1 MVADAFT
8 SDDIGNREVLVPVRD
23 FFEKSGYEVKW
34 NAKTKDVYIIDEKE
48 NVIFVFGKE
57 TSKNNIILLGNK
69 AYFNL
74 KDLKKSK
81 FISNMDLNRE
91 IQIAYKDERD
101 LNLKK
106 GSRVPNFIYVKDN
119 EIHDLYDI
127 LDKNN
132 KTIIIFWASWCPNCD
147 EVINYLENH
156 NIKDMSNI
164 KIITIS
170 IDSIPQKSNHF
181 IAMNDPKKET
191 FKAFIRKN

>member
-1 MVADAFT
+1 
-8 SDDIGNREVLVPVRD
+8 
-23 FFEKSGYEVKW
+23 
-34 NAKTKDVYIIDEKE
+34 
-48 NVIFVFGKE
+48 
-57 TSKNNIILLGNK
+57 
-69 AYFNL
+69 
-74 KDLKKSK
+74 
-81 FISNMDLNRE
+81 MDLNRE
-91 IQIAYKDERD
+91 IQIAYKDKRF

-164 KIITIS
+164 NIITIS

-181 IAMNDPKKET
+181 IIMNDPKKET

>member
-1 MVADAFT
+1 
-8 SDDIGNREVLVPVRD
+8 
-23 FFEKSGYEVKW
+23 
-34 NAKTKDVYIIDEKE
+34 
-48 NVIFVFGKE
+48 
-57 TSKNNIILLGNK
+57 
-69 AYFNL
+69 
-74 KDLKKSK
+74 
-81 FISNMDLNRE
+81 MDLNRE
-91 IQIAYKDERD
+91 IQIAYKDKRF

-191 FKAFIRKN
+191 FKAFNGNYVPTAFVISNNDIENIIVGSDDILGFFNNSMFFDDIWK